1 MSKVDG
7 QQPPDTGG
15 GDSMLYDDT
24 GGWGVDSGPLYI
36 YLQYMYSFIQLD
48 FISLYVL
55 YTHIIISVWYC
66 KGKKYKVEL

>member
-36 YLQYMYSFIQLD
+36 YSICIHSFNSTLFHYMY
-48 FISLYVL
+48 
-55 YTHIIISVWYC
+55 YTHILLFLYDIV
-66 KGKKYKVEL
+66 KDKNTK